1 MGHHYIPQAY
11 LNGFCDPNKPG
22 VLWLYDKQRDRFS
35 EATVKKVAQERQFY
49 SPEVEVELN
58 ELVERPANRA
68 FDKLR
73 AGLPIVAEDRERIA
87 VYIATM
93 LKRVPG
99 HRQKTLRMAP
109 QILEDTVSKLRNQI
123 ETAGQMRDIDPSI
136 VARRLAELDATADQF
151 QKRLPDDIID
161 QIRTPWPTE
170 VMVEL
175 VIGMTWR
182 FVSTEGPSYFL
193 TSDNPA
199 FFFEAYGLG
208 NPESELTFTLT
219 SNLALLGSRQTGG
232 EGRVLK
238 AKPLLVKEINRTSCQ
253 YRDSFPILPGA
264 EGLGGDTWKEDRP
277 IPQSY
282 SVVI

>member
-1 MGHHYIPQAY
+1 MAFATRTSLAFFGYTTS
-11 LNGFCDPNKPG
+11 NGIGSRKPPSRRSP
-22 VLWLYDKQRDRFS
+22 KS
-35 EATVKKVAQERQFY
+35 QFY

-175 VIGMTWR
+175 VLGMTWR

-238 AKPLLVKEINRTSCQ
+238 AKPLLVKEINRRVASTATRFLF
-253 YRDSFPILPGA
+253 YREQKDWVA
-264 EGLGGDTWKEDRP
+264 TLGRKTDPYLSRIQW
-277 IPQSY
+277 
-282 SVVI
+282 